1 MALPRSAL
9 AGLTLA
15 LGLAL
20 GLAWGGGAAAQTAP
34 AVPAEAPD
42 ATIEKPAA
50 PSEAPPPAATED
62 GAARPTSGGFGLTK
76 SQTAGTASG
85 ASKGGKTIS
94 VLPSDAN
101 APDYAAWERLATRAE
116 TVLAAGETSNQGLE
130 VIRGQLADW
139 RNIFTGAQSAN
150 ANRIATLREQINALG
165 PAPAEGAVEAEE
177 IALRRAALSEQLV
190 RLQAPGL
197 AAEEAYRRA
206 SGLIAEIDRVLRER
220 QANELLKLFPTPANP
235 ANWPTAATALVQ
247 LGADVW
253 TEVKRNWA
261 RGDRRAGAMDNL
273 PAVILFLTVAVAL
286 VWRGRTFIE
295 RLAWR
300 LQGRDTVRGRRV
312 WGFLASLG
320 QVAVPSLGVVLA
332 VSALSLTGMPG
343 TLGQGL
349 LTGLSPAGLT
359 LFLALWLGGRVF
371 PPGEVPAEWVGGT
384 FALSPERRAEGR
396 ALVSVLGLML
406 ALVQLW
412 EGARLLRPFSETARA
427 VIEMPLLAL
436 TGLTLWRL
444 GHLIRDHVAQA
455 RSEGE
460 GGTFRDTLAGLVGRG
475 AIVIGLVGPLVAL
488 VGYVNAAAALIYP
501 AAASLGLI
509 ALVLVLQELI
519 EDIYALIVPTEGE
532 GGAAQGLV
540 PVLAGFVLVVAS
552 LPLFALIWGAR
563 ADYLLEIWQRFRQGV
578 QVGET
583 RISPTSFLWLLVLF
597 GLGYTVTKLVQGA
610 LKSTIL
616 PKTKLDQGGRNAITS
631 GVGYLGIFLA
641 GLIAISGAGIDL
653 SSLAFIAGAL
663 SLGIGFGLQNIVQNF
678 VSGIILLI
686 ERPVSEGDWIEVG
699 AVSGTVKSISVRS
712 TRIQT
717 FDRSDV
723 IVPNADLV
731 TQQVTNW
738 TRFSMAGRLIVPV
751 GVAYGSD
758 THHVEQVLREIA
770 EAQPLAVL
778 DPPPVVALVGL
789 GADALNF
796 EIRVILRDVN
806 FLLSVRSAINHMI
819 ISRFAEEG
827 IEIPFNQA
835 DVSLRNIDEIA
846 AALASLGVKAKPD
859 PEGGA
864 A

>member
-50 PSEAPPPAATED
+50 PSEAPPPATTED

-286 VWRGRTFIE
+286 VWRGR
-295 RLAWR
+295 L
-300 LQGRDTVRGRRV
+300 
-312 WGFLASLG
+312 
-320 QVAVPSLGVVLA
+320 
-332 VSALSLTGMPG
+332 SAMS
-343 TLGQGL
+343 
-349 LTGLSPAGLT
+349 
-359 LFLALWLGGRVF
+359 
-371 PPGEVPAEWVGGT
+371 
-384 FALSPERRAEGR
+384 
-396 ALVSVLGLML
+396 
-406 ALVQLW
+406 
-412 EGARLLRPFSETARA
+412 RP
-427 VIEMPLLAL
+427 
-436 TGLTLWRL
+436 
-444 GHLIRDHVAQA
+444 
-455 RSEGE
+455 
-460 GGTFRDTLAGLVGRG
+460 
-475 AIVIGLVGPLVAL
+475 
-488 VGYVNAAAALIYP
+488 
-501 AAASLGLI
+501 
-509 ALVLVLQELI
+509 
-519 EDIYALIVPTEGE
+519 
-532 GGAAQGLV
+532 
-540 PVLAGFVLVVAS
+540 
-552 LPLFALIWGAR
+552 
-563 ADYLLEIWQRFRQGV
+563 
-578 QVGET
+578 
-583 RISPTSFLWLLVLF
+583 
-597 GLGYTVTKLVQGA
+597 
-610 LKSTIL
+610 
-616 PKTKLDQGGRNAITS
+616 
-631 GVGYLGIFLA
+631 
-641 GLIAISGAGIDL
+641 
-653 SSLAFIAGAL
+653 
-663 SLGIGFGLQNIVQNF
+663 
-678 VSGIILLI
+678 
-686 ERPVSEGDWIEVG
+686 
-699 AVSGTVKSISVRS
+699 
-712 TRIQT
+712 
-717 FDRSDV
+717 
-723 IVPNADLV
+723 
-731 TQQVTNW
+731 
-738 TRFSMAGRLIVPV
+738 
-751 GVAYGSD
+751 
-758 THHVEQVLREIA
+758 
-770 EAQPLAVL
+770 
-778 DPPPVVALVGL
+778 
-789 GADALNF
+789 
-796 EIRVILRDVN
+796 
-806 FLLSVRSAINHMI
+806 
-819 ISRFAEEG
+819 
-827 IEIPFNQA
+827 
-835 DVSLRNIDEIA
+835 
-846 AALASLGVKAKPD
+846 
-859 PEGGA
+859 
-864 A
+864 